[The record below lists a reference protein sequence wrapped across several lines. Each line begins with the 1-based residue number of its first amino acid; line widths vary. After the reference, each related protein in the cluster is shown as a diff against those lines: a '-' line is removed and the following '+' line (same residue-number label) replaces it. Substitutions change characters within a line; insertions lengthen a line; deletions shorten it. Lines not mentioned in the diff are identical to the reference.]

1 MINIY
6 IYLYARWF
14 RIEGSNQNSF
24 MKMDKKNEKSYLYA
38 DNIQF
43 TVHNQEMK
51 RENI

>member
-1 MINIY
+1 MQDGFESK
-6 IYLYARWF
+6 ARTKTV
-14 RIEGSNQNSF
+14 